1 MGARLYKEYEM
12 TEKKVV
18 IITGSARGI
27 GAACVRVFAKH
38 DFAVIGLDILPE
50 GQKVAEQVNRLGGGE
65 CEFFVCD
72 VSNEKQVADCIQKVG
87 EKYGRVDVLVNNAGV
102 VLVKPFDQ
110 ITWDEF
116 ERTIDINLG
125 GHFLL
130 CKYVLPFM
138 KAQRSGV
145 IVNMGSVSGHVG
157 QTDHVMYGATKGAII
172 AMTRALAWELAPYNI
187 RVNSISPGSVDT
199 PMLRGDIELESKRT
213 GVPFDEVKKKR
224 EAEQAFR
231 RWADPAEIAEPIYFL
246 ASDGA
251 SFVTGAD
258 WLVDCGWVAK

>member
-1 MGARLYKEYEM
+1 MNSD
-12 TEKKVV
+12 KKVA

-27 GAACVRVFAKH
+27 GAATVREFANH
-38 DFAVIGLDILPE
+38 GCATIGLDVLPE
-50 GQKVAEQVNRLGGGE
+50 GEKLAEEIRQNGGE
-65 CEFFVCD
+65 CSFMQCD
-72 VSNEKQVADCIQKVG
+72 VSDERRVVECLRVIGDR
-87 EKYGRVDVLVNNAGV
+87 YGHIDVLVNNAGV

-110 ITWDEF
+110 ITWQEF
-116 ERTIDINLG
+116 QRTTEVNLG
-125 GHFLL
+125 GHFLM
-130 CKYVLPFM
+130 CKYVLPYM

-145 IVNMGSVSGHVG
+145 IINMGSVSGHVG

-199 PMLRGDIELESKRT
+199 HMLRGDIELESRRT
-213 GVPFDEVKKKR
+213 GVPFEAVKLER
-224 EAEQAFR
+224 EAEQAFK
-231 RWADPAEIAEPIYFL
+231 RWADPAEIAKPIFFL
-246 ASDGA
+246 ASDAA

>member
-1 MGARLYKEYEM
+1 MSAD
-12 TEKKVV
+12 KKVV

-27 GAACVRVFAKH
+27 GAATMRVFANH
-38 DFAVIGLDILPE
+38 GYAVIGLDVLPA
-50 GQKVAEQVNRLGGGE
+50 GQAVADEINQKGGE
-65 CEFFVCD
+65 AIFMLCD
-72 VSNEKQVADCIQKVG
+72 VSDEPRVAACVQAVG
-87 EKYGRVDVLVNNAGV
+87 DKYKRVDVLVNNAGV

-116 ERTIDINLG
+116 KRTIDINLG

-138 KAQRSGV
+138 KKQMSGV

-157 QTDHVMYGATKGAII
+157 QMDHVMYGATKGAII

-199 PMLRGDIELESKRT
+199 PMLRGDIDLEAKRT
-213 GVPFDEVKKKR
+213 GIPFDQVKLER
-224 EAEQAFR
+224 EAEQAFK

-246 ASDGA
+246 ASEGA

>member
-1 MGARLYKEYEM
+1 MS
-12 TEKKVV
+12 TNKKVV

-27 GAACVRVFAKH
+27 GAATLREFASQGYA
-38 DFAVIGLDILPE
+38 AVGLDVLAE
-50 GQKVAEQVNRLGGGE
+50 GENVAKEINQNGGE
-65 CEFFVCD
+65 CRFMQCD
-72 VSNEKQVADCIQKVG
+72 VSDERRVAECIQAVG
-87 EKYGRVDVLVNNAGV
+87 DQYNHIDVLVNNAGV

-110 ITWDEF
+110 ITWQEF
-116 ERTIDINLG
+116 QRTTEVNLG

-138 KAQRSGV
+138 KQQRSGV
-145 IVNMGSVSGHVG
+145 IINMGSVAGHVG

-172 AMTRALAWELAPYNI
+172 AMTRALAWELASYNI

-199 PMLRGDIELESKRT
+199 PMLRGDIELESRQT
-213 GVPFDEVKKKR
+213 GVPFEAIKQER
-224 EAEQAFR
+224 ESEQAFK
-231 RWADPAEIAEPIYFL
+231 RWADPAEVAKPIVFL
-246 ASDGA
+246 ASEAA

>member
-1 MGARLYKEYEM
+1 MG
-12 TEKKVV
+12 EKKVV
-18 IITGSARGI
+18 IITGAARGI
-27 GAACVRVFAKH
+27 GAACMRIFSKH
-38 DFAVIGLDILPE
+38 DYCVIGMDILSE
-50 GQKVAEQVNRLGGGE
+50 GQGVVEEIHKTGGEALFLKCDVADEEQVAS
-65 CEFFVCD
+65 CV
-72 VSNEKQVADCIQKVG
+72 KQVGDA
-87 EKYGRVDVLVNNAGV
+87 YGRVDVLINNAGI

-116 ERTIDINLG
+116 RRTTDVNLG

-130 CKYVLPFM
+130 CKYVLPIM
-138 KAQRSGV
+138 KKQKCGV

-172 AMTRALAWELAPYNI
+172 AMTRALAWEVAPFNI

-199 PMLRGDIELESKRT
+199 PMLRGDIDLDSKRT
-213 GVPFDEVKKKR
+213 GTPFEQVKQAR
-224 EAEQAFR
+224 EAEQAMH

-246 ASDGA
+246 ASEGA

-258 WLVDCGWVAK
+258 WLVDCGWVAR

>member
-1 MGARLYKEYEM
+1 MD
-12 TEKKVV
+12 KKVV

-27 GAACVRVFAKH
+27 GAACMRVFAQH
-38 DFAVIGLDILPE
+38 EYAAVGLDILAE
-50 GQKVAEQVNRLGGGE
+50 GQAVAEQIRAEAGE
-65 CEFFVCD
+65 VLFLQCD
-72 VSNEKQVADCIQKVG
+72 VANEKQVAACVSQVV
-87 EKYGRVDVLVNNAGV
+87 EKYGRIDVLVNNAGI

-110 ITWDEF
+110 ITWEEF
-116 ERTIDINLG
+116 RRTTEINLG

-130 CKYVLPFM
+130 CKYVLPHM
-138 KAQRSGV
+138 KKQKSGV

-199 PMLRGDIELESKRT
+199 PMLRGDIDLESKRT
-213 GVPFDEVKKKR
+213 GLPFEAVKEQR
-224 EAEQAFR
+224 EAEQAFK

-246 ASDGA
+246 ASQGA

>member
-1 MGARLYKEYEM
+1 MA
-12 TEKKVV
+12 EKKVV
-18 IITGSARGI
+18 VITGSARGI

-38 DFAVIGLDILPE
+38 GYAAIGLDILPE
-50 GQKVAEQVNRLGGGE
+50 GQGIADEVRKEGGE
-65 CEFFVCD
+65 ARFLQCD
-72 VSNEKQVADCIQKVG
+72 VADEKQVAACVAQVG
-87 EKYGRVDVLVNNAGV
+87 EQYARVDVLVNNAGI

-110 ITWDEF
+110 ITWEEF
-116 ERTIDINLG
+116 QRTTNVNLG

-130 CKYVLPFM
+130 CKYVLPYM
-138 KAQRSGV
+138 KKQKNGV

-157 QTDHVMYGATKGAII
+157 QMDHVMYGATKGAII

-199 PMLRGDIELESKRT
+199 PMLRGDITLESNRT
-213 GVPFDEVKKKR
+213 GIPFDEVKKER
-224 EAEQAFR
+224 EGEQAFK

-246 ASDGA
+246 ASEGA

>member
-1 MGARLYKEYEM
+1 M
-12 TEKKVV
+12 TNNKKVA

-27 GAACVRVFAKH
+27 GAATLKEFAEH
-38 DFAVIGLDILPE
+38 GYTVIGLDILGE
-50 GQKVAEQVNRLGGGE
+50 GQKVTDEINRNGGE
-65 CEFFVCD
+65 ATFLQCD
-72 VSNEKQVADCIQKVG
+72 VSNEPGVAECVRVVG
-87 EKYGRVDVLVNNAGV
+87 EKYGRIDVLINNAGV

-110 ITWDEF
+110 ITWEEF
-116 ERTIDINLG
+116 QRTTNTNLG
-125 GHFLL
+125 GHFLM

-138 KAQRSGV
+138 KRQMSGV
-145 IVNMGSVSGHVG
+145 IINMGSVSGHVG

-199 PMLRGDIELESKRT
+199 PMLRGDIELESRRT
-213 GVPFDEVKKKR
+213 GIPFEAVKKER
-224 EAEQAFR
+224 EAEQAFK
-231 RWADPAEIAEPIYFL
+231 RWADPSEIAKPIYFM
-246 ASDGA
+246 ASEQA